1 MNWSKKDWVK
11 DRTSLVES
19 LKEYQ
24 VLLFYLPQKRTL
36 EGVNI
41 GHMEEWGLE
50 GATFHFIIFILT
62 VRAPHCG
69 VGERLSL

>member
-41 GHMEEWGLE
+41 GQVAHGRMG
-50 GATFHFIIFILT
+50 
-62 VRAPHCG
+62 
-69 VGERLSL
+69 S